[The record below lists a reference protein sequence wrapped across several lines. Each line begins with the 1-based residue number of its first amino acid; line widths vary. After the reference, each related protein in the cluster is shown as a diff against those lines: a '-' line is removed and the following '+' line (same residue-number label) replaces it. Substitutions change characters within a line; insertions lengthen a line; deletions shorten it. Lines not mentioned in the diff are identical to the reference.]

1 LSFTWLSLSRG
12 QHRRRSSLRYERIAW
27 RALVAGGVAS
37 VTALTLV
44 AGDGAIRRKY
54 RPARDVL
61 DVDA

>member
-1 LSFTWLSLSRG
+1 
-12 QHRRRSSLRYERIAW
+12 
-27 RALVAGGVAS
+27 
-37 VTALTLV
+37 LTLV